1 MQKKE
6 IEIIRFK
13 NGLKAVIEKKTN
25 TENIHIGLII
35 NVGSRNENKSIYG
48 MAHLIEHLI
57 FKGTNKHQARYI
69 LNRIDSVG
77 GELNAYTTK
86 EKTVI
91 HASVNKKYF
100 ERALDLISEI
110 FQFASFPE
118 AQILKEKEV
127 VKDEIQSYND
137 NPYEQIYD
145 DFEELLFSGHSLA
158 HSILGNVKSLDKI
171 NRKQIISFYKKHYNT
186 SNAVVSILGHIDTR
200 YIKEIIEQKFSADT
214 LIGKAAGSSQKKLV
228 AYKPFQKEI
237 FKDTHQSHCIIGNHA
252 YDIKSNHRLP
262 FILLTNILGGPAM
275 NNRLNMNI
283 REKYGYTYTIE
294 AQYSAYCDAG
304 IFTVYFG
311 VDNKYLQKT
320 ISLVKKELQFF
331 KNNTLSKTM
340 LTQAKD
346 QLCGQISLANDNHI
360 STMLANGKSLMYFDK
375 VITYQELFAKIN
387 SITPGQIY
395 ECAQMVFNEKKIS
408 TLIYH

>member
-1 MQKKE
+1 MPKKE

-13 NGLKAVIEKKTN
+13 NSLKAVIEKKTN
-25 TENIHIGLII
+25 TENVHIGLII

-48 MAHLIEHLI
+48 IAHLIEHLI

-69 LNRIDSVG
+69 LNRIDSIG

-100 ERALDLISEI
+100 ERALDLIAEI

-158 HSILGNVKSLDKI
+158 HPILGNVKSLDKI
-171 NRKQIISFYKKHYNT
+171 NRKQIVSFYKKHYNT
-186 SNAVVSILGHIDTR
+186 YNAVVSILGPVNTE
-200 YIKEIIEQKFSADT
+200 YTKEIIEQKFSADNF
-214 LIGKAAGSSQKKLV
+214 ICKKVSSSQKKL
-228 AYKPFQKEI
+228 AYQPFQKEI
-237 FKDTHQSHCIIGNHA
+237 FKDTHQSHCIMGNHA

-283 REKYGYTYTIE
+283 REKYGYTYAIE

-311 VDNKYLQKT
+311 VDKKYLQKT
-320 ISLVKKELQFF
+320 ISLVKKELQYF
-331 KNNTLSKTM
+331 KKNTLSKTM

-346 QLCGQISLANDNHI
+346 QLCGQISLANDNYV

-375 VITYQELFAKIN
+375 VITYQELFSKIN
-387 SITPGQIY
+387 SITPNQIY
-395 ECAQMVFNEKKIS
+395 ECAQTVFNEKKIS
-408 TLIYH
+408 TLIYN